1 MQKIEL
7 PAGNPLSRREAL
19 RLGLSG
25 LGVAS
30 ALSWGADRGSLAAQ
44 GPPAATPPNPRPN
57 PNFPMMPTWETELKE
72 LAPGV
77 YAYIQGG
84 GPAKNNVSVSN
95 AGVIVG
101 DDGILLIDALAVP
114 IHAKAMVAAIR
125 KVTDKPFKYLVT
137 THHHGD
143 HVGGNQFIPDNPEII
158 SHPYCRA
165 EVVKQVAGPALW
177 AKREGWADGT
187 EPRKILPATTT
198 FDGTMTYHI
207 AKTQVQI
214 MPMLPAHTYGDL
226 VAYLPEHKILIAGD
240 IGFFYVAPF
249 CQNAHPSNWVSI
261 CDRINTM
268 DIERIVAGHGPLGG
282 KQQLAEMADYLRL
295 LKVESKKRWDAKLTA
310 GAAAVDITLGKFDN
324 WIGPERIIMD
334 TVRFYMEFDGTLVPD
349 VNQAGIRAATQE
361 YNTIKAGKKTADRI
375 NPLYEEPYD
384 ERA

>member
-1 MQKIEL
+1 MNKIEH
-7 PAGNPLSRREAL
+7 PAGVPLTRRDAL
-19 RLGLSG
+19 RLGLTG

-57 PNFPMMPTWETELKE
+57 PNFPMMPTWETEFKE

-84 GPAKNNVSVSN
+84 GPAKNNVAVSN

-143 HVGGNQFIPDNPEII
+143 HIGGNQFIPDNPEII

-165 EVVKQVAGPALW
+165 EVVKQVPGPALW

-214 MPMLPAHTYGDL
+214 IPMLPAHTYGDL

-240 IGFFYVAPF
+240 VGFFYVAPF
-249 CQNAHPSNWVSI
+249 CQNAHPSNWISI
-261 CDRINTM
+261 CDRIDTM
-268 DIERIVAGHGPLGG
+268 DVQRIVPGHGPLGG

-295 LKVESKKRWDAKLTA
+295 LKVESKKRWDAKMTA
-310 GAAAVDITLGKFDN
+310 GAAAADITLGRFDN

-334 TVRFYMEFDGTLVPD
+334 TVRFYMEYDGTLVPD
-349 VNQAGIRAATQE
+349 VNGDGIRKATEE
-361 YNTIKAGKKTADRI
+361 YNSIKAGKKTAWD
-375 NPLYEEPYD
+375 NYWEEPYD
-384 ERA
+384 ERV